1 MNPNLPDHSTPDPE
15 NTTTFFRPQNR
26 TFRIIAL
33 LVLIPFLL
41 TLACCKKSSSEDPGS
56 TGEQFRFIFM
66 ADSRGDSLTNPVHSD
81 VLNAII
87 SQIGTLSPKPAFIMF
102 AGDMSYRGFIG
113 TQYTF
118 DAWKDLFA
126 PLTSKGIALYTTIG
140 NHELTRPIADS
151 GFRLV
156 NQQAFQAAFPDNPSN
171 GPAGY
176 ERLVYSFSSP
186 GNSCFFAVLDPYYLT
201 HDTIPLNLG
210 GHINGTQ
217 ISWLRSQL
225 AGSKALHKFL
235 FIHTPYHYVYDD
247 PQEPSTPDTSYT
259 KLWSLLDSNKFD
271 LWACGHSHLFSRHTV
286 TSSEAPAPQTN
297 PLTPAWKNNVVQL
310 LNGTCGA
317 GPDLYTIDPAVRS
330 SWNVYNDS
338 LTYYFSV
345 IDISGNTA
353 TVNSYRGYTGA
364 YTVFDTFVVKR

>member
-1 MNPNLPDHSTPDPE
+1 MNNNLPVNSNPGPE
-15 NTTTFFRPQNR
+15 NKRIFFHPQKR
-26 TFRIIAL
+26 IYRIIPL
-33 LVLIPFLL
+33 LFLIPLL
-41 TLACCKKSSSEDPGS
+41 MTLAFCKKSSSGDKGS
-56 TGEQFRFIFM
+56 SGENFRFIFM
-66 ADSRGDSLTNPVHSD
+66 ADSRGVSLAQPVHTE

-87 SQIGTLSPKPAFIMF
+87 SQIGTLSPKPLFIMF
-102 AGDMSYRGFIG
+102 AGDMSYRGFSG

-118 DAWKDLFA
+118 NAWKDLFT
-126 PLTSKGIALYTTIG
+126 PMTSKGIALYTTIG
-140 NHELTRPIADS
+140 NHELTRPAADS

-156 NQQAFQAAFPDNPSN
+156 NQQAFQNAFTDNPTN

-176 ERLVYSFSSP
+176 ERLVYSFNSP
-186 GNSCFFAVLDPYYLT
+186 GNTCFFAVLDPYYLT
-201 HDTIPLNLG
+201 QDTIPLNLG

-225 AGSKALHKFL
+225 AQTKAIHKFL
-235 FIHTPYHYVYDD
+235 FIHAPYHYVYED
-247 PQEPSTPDTSYT
+247 PEEPSTPDTSYT

-271 LWACGHSHLFSRHTV
+271 LWACGHSHLFSRRTV
-286 TSSEAPAPQTN
+286 DSGEAPSPQTN

-317 GPDLYTIDPAVRS
+317 GPDLYNIDPAVRT

-345 IDISGNTA
+345 IDISGNKA
-353 TVNSYRGYTGA
+353 TVNSYRGYTGV
-364 YTVFDTFVVKR
+364 YTLFDTFVVMR